1 MELTEKMIEQLKA
14 DLSKAKTYDDLM
26 GKDGAIKKLMAK
38 SLEQMLEAELTEH
51 LGYEKHS
58 PLGKNTGNS
67 RNGWTH
73 KSLKNDNGEIDI
85 TIPRDRNGEF
95 DPVIV
100 KKYEKTIG
108 PIEDKIISMY
118 AKGMTTRDIQ
128 THITELYGIDISPT
142 LVSNIT
148 NKIVHLAE
156 EWQSR
161 PLEKIYSIVF
171 FDAIHYKVRDDS
183 RKVTTKAAYTCLA
196 VDIEGHKDLLGLWV
210 SEAEGANFWLTVMT
224 ELKNRGVED
233 IFIACIDG
241 LKGFPE
247 TINTVFPK
255 TEIQLCVIH
264 QIRNTL
270 KYVASKDQ
278 KQFMK
283 QLKEVYKAPTEEAA
297 LLNLDILEENWGK
310 KYSLAIKSWRN
321 NWANLSTFFKY
332 PEEIRTVIYT
342 TNAVEAVHRQF
353 RKVTKN
359 RALFPNDD
367 ALKKMLFLAYRD
379 LSKKWTMPIRNWALV
394 LSNFSIYFEDRF
406 DAFD

>member
-1 MELTEKMIEQLKA
+1 MNLTEEMIEQLKA
-14 DLSKAKTYDDLM
+14 DLSKAKSYNDLM
-26 GKDGAIKKLMAK
+26 GKDGAIKKLISK
-38 SLEQMLEAELTEH
+38 TLEQMLEAELTEH
-51 LGYEKHS
+51 LGYERYS
-58 PLGKNTGNS
+58 SDGKNSGNS
-67 RNGWTH
+67 RNGRTH
-73 KSLKNDNGEIDI
+73 KTLKNDNGEIEL
-85 TIPRDRNGEF
+85 TVPRDRNGEF

-148 NKIVHLAE
+148 NKIVHLAQ
-156 EWQSR
+156 EWQNR

-171 FDAIHYKVRDDS
+171 FDAIHYKIRDES
-183 RKVTTKAAYTCLA
+183 RKVTSKAAYTCLA
-196 VDIEGHKDLLGLWV
+196 VNMEGHKDLLGLWI
-210 SEAEGANFWLTVMT
+210 SEAEGANFWLNILT

-233 IFIACIDG
+233 IFIASIDG
-241 LKGFPE
+241 LTGFPE
-247 TINTVFPK
+247 AINSVFPK
-255 TEIQLCVIH
+255 TEIQLCIIH

-283 QLKEVYKAPTEEAA
+283 ELKEVYKAPTEEAA
-297 LLNLDILEENWGK
+297 LINLDRLEESWGK

-321 NWANLSTFFKY
+321 NWDNLATFFKY
-332 PEEIRTVIYT
+332 PQEIRTVIYT
-342 TNAVEAVHRQF
+342 TNAVEALHRQF
-353 RKVTKN
+353 RKVTKS
-359 RALFPNDD
+359 RSLFPNDD
-367 ALKKMLFLAYRD
+367 ALKKMLYLAYRD

-394 LSNFSIYFEDRF
+394 LSNFSIYFKDRF
-406 DAFD
+406 DDFT